1 MAYSERRSMSTAPAQ
16 RPAEPELHRAI
27 SGRLLYFYVLGDVL
41 GSGIYALV
49 GVMALQVGGAFWMS
63 FAIGVS
69 AAMLTG
75 LAYAELITK
84 YPRAGGASSFAH
96 RAFHVPF
103 VTFLVTFAMV
113 AASLSSAGAL
123 SLAFSGY
130 FLELLDPVLSLPVL
144 LTAAVFI
151 VVLALVNYRGIA
163 ESVKA
168 NVAMTITE
176 VVGLII
182 VLVVGAVVIFRGDAD
197 FGRPFEFND
206 GNPALLAL
214 TGSVLAFFAMAGF
227 ENSANVAE
235 EVQNPSK
242 VFPRALLGGMVT
254 AGVIYL
260 VIAFLSSLVTSADV
274 LGGSDV
280 ALLEVVKTGMPEFPS
295 WLFAAIACVAITNT
309 CLVQLITM
317 SRIMYGMGRE
327 DVVPRVFSR
336 THHTRRT
343 PWVAIIATTAVVL
356 VIMLTVG
363 ENGVATLANAT
374 VAFLLAVF
382 TIVCVCG
389 LVLRR
394 DDVDHEHYRAPTAL
408 LGVGV
413 VVNLALFGYV
423 VVSDLRDLAR
433 GDLETLESTTVVCG
447 ILLAVGLLLYVANS
461 ITRRRVDAAPPGVP
475 ADKH

>member
-1 MAYSERRSMSTAPAQ
+1 MASTERASMAPAEQ
-16 RPAEPELHRAI
+16 PELHRAI
-27 SGRLLYFYVLGDVL
+27 TGRLLYFYVLGDVL

-49 GVMALQVGGAFWMS
+49 GVMAAQVGGAFWMS
-63 FAIGVS
+63 FVIGVS

-84 YPRAGGASSFAH
+84 YPRAGGASSFTH
-96 RAFHVPF
+96 RAFSIPLI
-103 VTFLVTFAMV
+103 TFLVTFAMV

-130 FLELLDPVLSLPVL
+130 FLELLDPLLSLPVL
-144 LTAAVFI
+144 ITAAVFI
-151 VVLALVNYRGIA
+151 VVLAVVNFRGIS

-168 NVAMTITE
+168 NVAMTLTE
-176 VVGLII
+176 VSGLVI
-182 VLVVGAVVIFRGDAD
+182 VLVIGAVVVLKGDAE
-197 FGRPFEFND
+197 FSRPFEFND
-206 GNPALLAL
+206 GNPALLVL
-214 TGSVLAFFAMAGF
+214 TGSVLAFFAMSGF

-254 AGVIYL
+254 AGIVYL
-260 VIAFLSSLVTSADV
+260 VIAFLASLVTSADR

-280 ALLEVVKTGMPEFPS
+280 ALLEVVRTGMPSFPS

-336 THHTRRT
+336 THRTRRT

-363 ENGVATLANAT
+363 EGGVSTLANAT
-374 VAFLLAVF
+374 VQFLLAVF
-382 TIVCVCG
+382 TVVCVCG

-394 DDVDHEHYRAPTAL
+394 DDVDHEHYRAPTFVL
-408 LGVGV
+408 GLGVA
-413 VVNLALFGYV
+413 VNLALFAYV
-423 VVSDLRDLAR
+423 VVSDIRDLAQ
-433 GDLETLESTTVVCG
+433 GDLEVLESSTVVCT
-447 ILLAVGLLLYVANS
+447 ILLAVGLVLYVVNNL
-461 ITRRRVDAAPPGVP
+461 TRAKLDAAPPGVSR
-475 ADKH
+475 

>member
-1 MAYSERRSMSTAPAQ
+1 MAYSERQSMSTQPG
-16 RPAEPELHRAI
+16 PEPELHRAI
-27 SGRLLYFYVLGDVL
+27 NGRLLYFYVLGDVL

-49 GVMALQVGGAFWMS
+49 GVMAAQVGGAFWMS

-96 RAFHVPF
+96 RAFDIPLI
-103 VTFLVTFAMV
+103 TFLVTFAMV

-144 LTAAVFI
+144 ATAAVFI
-151 VVLALVNYRGIA
+151 VLLAVVNYRGIS

-176 VVGLII
+176 VTGLVI
-182 VLVVGAVVIFRGDAD
+182 VLVIGAVVIFRGDAD

-206 GNPALLAL
+206 GNPALLVL
-214 TGSVLAFFAMAGF
+214 TGSVLAFFAMSGF

-242 VFPRALLGGMVT
+242 VFPRALLGGMIT
-254 AGVIYL
+254 AGVVYL
-260 VIAFLSSLVTSADV
+260 VIAFLASLVTSAEV
-274 LGGSDV
+274 LGDSDV
-280 ALLEVVKTGMPEFPS
+280 ALLEVVRTGMPDFPG

-327 DVVPRVFSR
+327 DVVPRVFSK

-356 VIMLTVG
+356 VIMLSVG
-363 ENGVATLANAT
+363 EGGVSTLANAT
-374 VAFLLAVF
+374 VQFLLAVF
-382 TIVCVCG
+382 AVVCVCG

-394 DDVDHEHYRAPTAL
+394 DAVDHEHYEAPKAL
-408 LGVGV
+408 LGLGV
-413 VVNLALFGYV
+413 LVNLALFGYV
-423 VVSDLRDLAR
+423 VVTDIRDLVR
-433 GDLETLESTTVVCG
+433 GDLEVLESSTVVCG
-447 ILLAVGLLLYVANS
+447 ILLAVGLVLYVVNGFG
-461 ITRRRVDAAPPGVP
+461 RRKLDAAPPGV
-475 ADKH
+475 HR

>member
-1 MAYSERRSMSTAPAQ
+1 MAYSERQTISQQAP
-16 RPAEPELHRAI
+16 EPELHRAI
-27 SGRLLYFYVLGDVL
+27 TGRLLYFYVLGDVL

-96 RAFHVPF
+96 RAFSIPLI
-103 VTFLVTFAMV
+103 TFLVTFAMV

-123 SLAFSGY
+123 SLAFTGY

-144 LTAAVFI
+144 ATAAVFI
-151 VVLALVNYRGIA
+151 LLLAVVNYRGIS

-168 NVAMTITE
+168 NVAMTLTE
-176 VVGLII
+176 VTGLVI
-182 VLVVGAVVIFRGDAD
+182 VLGIGALVIIKGDAD
-197 FGRPFEFND
+197 FSRPFEFND
-206 GNPALLAL
+206 GNPALLVL
-214 TGSVLAFFAMAGF
+214 TGSVLAFFAMSGF

-242 VFPRALLGGMVT
+242 VFPRALLGGMIT
-254 AGVIYL
+254 AGIVYL
-260 VIAFLSSLVTSADV
+260 VIAFLASLVTSAEV
-274 LGGSDV
+274 LGDSDV
-280 ALLEVVKTGMPEFPS
+280 ALLEVVQTGMPSFPS

-336 THHTRRT
+336 THHARRT

-363 ENGVATLANAT
+363 EGGVATLANST
-374 VAFLLAVF
+374 VQFLLAVF
-382 TIVCVCG
+382 TVVCACG

-394 DDVDHEHYRAPTAL
+394 DAVDHEHYEAPKAL
-408 LGVGV
+408 LALGV
-413 VVNLALFGYV
+413 VVNLALFSYV
-423 VVSDLRDLAR
+423 VITDIRDLAR
-433 GDLETLESTTVVCG
+433 GDLEVLESSTVVCT
-447 ILLAVGLLLYVANS
+447 ILLAVGLVLYGINAVG
-461 ITRRRVDAAPPGVP
+461 RRKLDAAPPGVSR
-475 ADKH
+475 

>member
-1 MAYSERRSMSTAPAQ
+1 MAHSERQEMS
-16 RPAEPELHRAI
+16 RPQQQEPELHRAI
-27 SGRLLYFYVLGDVL
+27 TGRLLYFYVLGDVL

-49 GVMALQVGGAFWMS
+49 GVMAAQVGGAFWMS
-63 FAIGVS
+63 FVIGVS

-84 YPRAGGASSFAH
+84 YPRAGGASSFTH
-96 RAFHVPF
+96 RAFRIEVI
-103 VTFLVTFAMV
+103 TFLVTFAMV

-130 FLELLDPVLSLPVL
+130 FLELLDPVLNLPVL
-144 LTAAVFI
+144 ATAAVFI
-151 VVLALVNYRGIA
+151 LLLAVVNYRGIS

-168 NVAMTITE
+168 NVAMTLTE
-176 VVGLII
+176 VTGLVI
-182 VLVVGAVVIFRGDAD
+182 VLVIGVVVIVKGDAD

-206 GNPALLAL
+206 GNPALLVL
-214 TGSVLAFFAMAGF
+214 TGSVLAFFAMSGF

-254 AGVIYL
+254 AGLVYL

-274 LGGSDV
+274 LGDSDV
-280 ALLEVVKTGMPEFPS
+280 ALLEVVQTGMPSFPS

-327 DVVPRVFSR
+327 DVVPRVFSK
-336 THHTRRT
+336 THHRRRT

-356 VIMLTVG
+356 VIMLAVG
-363 ENGVATLANAT
+363 EGGVSTLANAT
-374 VAFLLAVF
+374 VQFLLAVF
-382 TIVCVCG
+382 TVVCVCG

-394 DDVDHEHYRAPTAL
+394 DGVDHDHYQAPTAL
-408 LGVGV
+408 LGLGV

-423 VVSDLRDLAR
+423 VVTDLRDLAQ
-433 GDLETLESTTVVCG
+433 GDLELLESSTVVCG
-447 ILLAVGLLLYVANS
+447 ILLAVGLVLYVVNNL
-461 ITRRRVDAAPPGVP
+461 TRAKLDEVPPGVP
-475 ADKH
+475 R